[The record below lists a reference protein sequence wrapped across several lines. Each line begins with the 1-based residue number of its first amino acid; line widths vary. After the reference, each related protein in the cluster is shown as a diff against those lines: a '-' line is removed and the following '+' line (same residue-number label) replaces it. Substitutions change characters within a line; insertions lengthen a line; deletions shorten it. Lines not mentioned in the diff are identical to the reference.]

1 MEKIIYKD
9 IDEYVYYEKLDNGLE
24 IYLKP
29 NNKSKNFYM
38 TFTTKFGSLTTKFK
52 SVNDKK
58 WTVVPNGTAH
68 FLEHQMFEE
77 EGENAFL
84 KFAKL
89 GSSINAYTSYNNT
102 TYEVISSNYFKENL
116 NLLLDY
122 VQNPVFKD
130 SSINKEKNIIASEIS
145 MYENMPDSKLNFGLE
160 YILNKNDN
168 HKYMISG
175 NKKDIEKINSNILYK
190 TYNTFYNPSN
200 MFIVITGK
208 FNYLEALAI
217 IKENQT
223 KKKFNNVK
231 YVVKHNKEPISV
243 SKTYETYKMN
253 VNIPSI
259 KIGFKLDK
267 KIYKDYTDKEL
278 RIYFDMLISSK
289 FGSTSDIC
297 EKLTTSNLIESNL
310 NYNTDIRNNYI
321 LITFDFKTNYKK
333 EVTELLLETLNN
345 LKINSDELKR
355 IKRVNIA
362 NLIMHFDNI
371 ISLNEDLTTDII
383 YYDKIDNN
391 IIDLYREVTIKE
403 LNKIAGLINSDNMC
417 MYEIN

>member
-1 MEKIIYKD
+1 MEKIIYRD
-9 IDEYVYYEKLDNGLE
+9 INEYVYYEKLDNGLE
-24 IYLKP
+24 VYLKP

-38 TFTTKFGSLTTKFK
+38 TFTTRFGSLATKFK
-52 SVNDKK
+52 ADKDKK

-77 EGENAFL
+77 EDENVFL

-102 TYEVISSNYFKENL
+102 TYEVISSNHFQENL

-130 SSINKEKNIIASEIS
+130 SNISKEKNVIVSEIS

-160 YILNKNDN
+160 YNLNKNDN

-175 NKKDIEKINSNILYK
+175 NKDDIEKINSNMLYK

-208 FNYLEALAI
+208 FNHLEALAI
-217 IKENQT
+217 IKENQS
-223 KKKFNNVK
+223 KKKYNDVK
-231 YVVKHNKEPISV
+231 YVVKHNKEPIAIP
-243 SKTYETYKMN
+243 KKYESYKMDVKTPN
-253 VNIPSI
+253 V

-267 KIYKDYTDKEL
+267 KLFNGYNDMEL
-278 RIYFDMLISSK
+278 WIYFDMLISSK

-297 EKLTTSNLIESNL
+297 EKLIISNLIESNL
-310 NYNTDIRNNYI
+310 NYNTDIRNSYV
-321 LITFDFKTNYKK
+321 LITLDFKTKYKK
-333 EVTELLLETLNN
+333 EVIELLVEYIDN
-345 LKINSDELKR
+345 LKIDSEELKR
-355 IKRVNIA
+355 IKRVNIS
-362 NLIMHFDNI
+362 NFIMHFDNI
-371 ISLNEDLTTDII
+371 ISLNEDLVTDII
-383 YYDKIDNN
+383 YYNKVNSD
-391 IIDLYREVTIKE
+391 IIELYKNASLKE

-417 MYEIN
+417 M